1 MRLNIRFCI
10 HIYKH
15 IRKYVL
21 RVFFEKQQFE
31 NDGECNTRL
40 VIFKLLLRPWDI
52 SHRVE
57 RQKLMVISREEMSV
71 RVRKG
76 GFVANLLLRQ
86 NFGPNFLL
94 ENW

>member
-1 MRLNIRFCI
+1 MFSEMTGIPNLF
-10 HIYKH
+10 Y
-15 IRKYVL
+15 
-21 RVFFEKQQFE
+21 F
-31 NDGECNTRL
+31 
-40 VIFKLLLRPWDI
+40 IFKLLRRPWDL
-52 SHRVE
+52 SHRVD
-57 RQKLMVISREEMSV
+57 RQKLILDSREEMSV